1 MQRSPFRQIY
11 RISSDHVNPCSWHH
25 KYLKATLGTCFRSKH
40 DVSPNQAA
48 TTSIQS
54 PTVYNGC
61 NEQNCRLKMRNR
73 ENQFRY
79 LSSIANDTN
88 RSGFLDRDQVEYLP
102 EGITR
107 QPDFFEE
114 GITFIKNLDP
124 NYIQSKNEHE
134 TQIHAARDQL
144 TSLSSLDST
153 EALSSFDNMCLTI
166 ISKGCANIHDGN
178 DGEGPEVRA
187 WHASAIGWAELLTH
201 ASEWNKQ
208 CGTGIT
214 AAPMLAVAAVAP
226 VVAQGGI
233 HYLSR
238 IDGLLANSTFADKSG
253 SLVDMARYAAA
264 FRDVFVSS
272 VSTDTPEI
280 DEGSGSNATWV
291 PILSPRERWHLHALN
306 QLLQNNHKEAMGAY
320 LRLLEYYPGDLLG
333 LSLALDVAYTLG
345 DAGLGLR

>member
-1 MQRSPFRQIY
+1 M
-11 RISSDHVNPCSWHH
+11 
-25 KYLKATLGTCFRSKH
+25 
-40 DVSPNQAA
+40 
-48 TTSIQS
+48 
-54 PTVYNGC
+54 
-61 NEQNCRLKMRNR
+61 
-73 ENQFRY
+73 
-79 LSSIANDTN
+79 
-88 RSGFLDRDQVEYLP
+88 EYLP

-124 NYIQSKNEHE
+124 NHIQSKNKDEE
-134 TQIHAARDQL
+134 QIIAVND
-144 TSLSSLDST
+144 SLKSHSNLDTT

-187 WHASAIGWAELLTH
+187 WHASAIGWSELLTH
-201 ASEWNKQ
+201 ASEWNRQ

-233 HYLSR
+233 NYLHR
-238 IDGLLANSTFADKSG
+238 IDRLLANSTFADRSG
-253 SLVDMARYAAA
+253 SLVDMAMHAAA
-264 FRDVFVSS
+264 FRDMFVSS
-272 VSTDTPEI
+272 AIMDASEDSSSI
-280 DEGSGSNATWV
+280 ATSV

-306 QLLQNNHKEAMGAY
+306 QLLQDNHREAMGAY

-345 DAGLGLR
+345 DADSALR